1 MKGVVMDPAKDGKR
15 FVRGNDE
22 EKSVREIWWLI
33 DKDLVGSDQFLGGLA
48 TFPPGMTAPR
58 HVHPDAEE
66 INVVMEGDGDFIT
79 PDGEQPVKK
88 GDFQFIPKGVEHS
101 HRNTGKGPF
110 TIVWIYSPPTG
121 SLPK

>member
-1 MKGVVMDPAKDGKR
+1 MKGFVMDPAKDGKR
-15 FVRGNDE
+15 FMRGNDE

-33 DKDLVGSDQFLGGLA
+33 DKDLVGSDQFVGGLA

-66 INVVMEGDGDFIT
+66 INVVMEGEGNFIT

-101 HRNTGKGPF
+101 HRNTGKGSF
-110 TIVWIYSPPTG
+110 TIVWIYSPPTK